1 MLKIRQCVKAEDY
14 NFIKNIMASG
24 TGIKEIFEN
33 SNDRL
38 ASASII
44 TLVEKDEKP
53 IGFIYVTHELSD
65 NRIGFVDMGLISTN
79 RGYGHG
85 KEALDI
91 FIHKTKDFDMFFVAE
106 TKKENVV
113 ANRILSNYEH
123 IYDKDD
129 LCFYLI
135 NKSLEELKEEGL
147 YDELIDH
154 LNSDRISSK
163 DSIKRLY
170 K

>member
-1 MLKIRQCVKAEDY
+1 MLNVRECYTDEDY

-33 SNDRL
+33 SRDRL

-79 RGYGHG
+79 RGYGYG
-85 KEALDI
+85 KESLDI
-91 FIHKTKDFDMFFVAE
+91 FIHKTRNFDIFFIAE
-106 TKKENVV
+106 TKKENTI

-123 IYDKDD
+123 VYDKDD
-129 LCFYLI
+129 ICFYLV
-135 NKSLEELKEEGL
+135 NKNLEELKEEGL
-147 YDELIDH
+147 YEELIDH